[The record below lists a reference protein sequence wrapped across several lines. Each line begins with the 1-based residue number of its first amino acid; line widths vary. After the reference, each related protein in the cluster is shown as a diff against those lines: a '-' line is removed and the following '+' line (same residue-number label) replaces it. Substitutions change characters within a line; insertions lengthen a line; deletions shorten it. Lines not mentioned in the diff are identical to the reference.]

1 MGAKNNQGKR
11 KRSPWFAFYADDYIA
26 GTRGM
31 SIAARGAYID
41 LLAHQF
47 STGFIPGED
56 RKICRLIGAFPDEW
70 EEIKGEVLLKFERQ
84 EDGSF
89 VNLRMAS
96 ERDQRESIRQKRIN
110 AVKKRWRDDDTSV
123 STSDD
128 TSVSTCVDACEYPNG
143 DTSTSTSTST
153 KKHSLPSAGFPS
165 KEDVLDFCEKQKWS
179 KESGLSFWLHFDEQR
194 SNGDRS
200 LGPNWH
206 WWSRL
211 EKWVIDDA
219 RKNLNQKNGKNRSS
233 SNTSSRNRG
242 TANEGRE
249 SQYGTI
255 G

>member
-1 MGAKNNQGKR
+1 MHMGTRNNRVKR

-47 STGFIPGED
+47 STGSIPGDD
-56 RKICRLIGAFPDEW
+56 RRICRLIGAFPDEW
-70 EEIKGEVLLKFERQ
+70 EEIKEEVLSKFEVQ
-84 EDGSF
+84 DDGSLA
-89 VNLRMAS
+89 NLRMAT
-96 ERDQRESIRQKRIN
+96 ERDERESIRQKRID
-110 AVKKRWRDDDTSV
+110 AVKKRWGDEDTSENTNV
-123 STSDD
+123 SAPVD
-128 TSVSTCVDACEYPNG
+128 TSEYSHA
-143 DTSTSTSTST
+143 STSTSSSTSNN
-153 KKHSLPSAGFPS
+153 KLSLPSPGFPS
-165 KEDVLDFCEKQKWS
+165 KSDVLEFCEKQNWS
-179 KESGLSFWLHFDEQR
+179 KDSGLAFWLHFDEQR

-211 EKWVIDDA
+211 EKWMMDDA
-219 RKNLNQKNGKNRSS
+219 RKNLNQKNGKNRNG

-242 TANEGRE
+242 TTNEGKE
-249 SQYGTI
+249 SQYGAI